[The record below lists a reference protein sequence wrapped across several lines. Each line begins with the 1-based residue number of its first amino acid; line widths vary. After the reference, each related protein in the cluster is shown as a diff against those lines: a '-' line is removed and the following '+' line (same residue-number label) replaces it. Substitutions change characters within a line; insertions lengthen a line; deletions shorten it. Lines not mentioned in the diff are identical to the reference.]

1 MNIIEERDKQNIHR
15 RNMKEQYDSAMKL
28 SVQTQDWVP
37 LLQEGMITYGDGTPY
52 FYIMKGTLSR
62 YLDELPSDY
71 EGSINIGHTDMAT
84 FPERI
89 VGRWTKANMRVVD
102 IEDGRQRL
110 ETNLPINREHPLVKA
125 LEQSEF
131 DVGLSVEMSMNIN
144 EELTD
149 NTELNPFGVPIV
161 DAVFIYDYAIVGD
174 AGDVNSMGIHLK
186 GGTELQMNEIAKLL
200 KKEGGSNI
208 SELNKILDKALL
220 EVEEKPEEKPEET
233 AEEET
238 SEELEVTESEEAEE
252 TAEETAEEEAAEEE
266 TAEEEAAEEEEEP
279 AAEDTGFKTLMY
291 QLAEELKAFR
301 EENASLKEQLAAKKS
316 EEAEFIN
323 KFKKLSVSL
332 GAAPKAQPAAEHKK
346 VYTDGIGE

>member
-15 RNMKEQYDSAMKL
+15 KNMKEQYDSTMKL

-62 YLDELPSDY
+62 YLDELPADY

-89 VGRWTKANMRVVD
+89 VGRWTRANLRVVD

-144 EELTD
+144 EELTN

-220 EVEEKPEEKPEET
+220 EVEETSEET
-233 AEEET
+233 AEEEET
-238 SEELEVTESEEAEE
+238 SEELEVTESEEE
-252 TAEETAEEEAAEEE
+252 TAEETAEEEVAEEE
-266 TAEEEAAEEEEEP
+266 TTEEEAEEGEDEP
-279 AAEDTGFKTLMY
+279 SSDETFKVVMS
-291 QLAEELKAFR
+291 QLAEELKSLR
-301 EENASLKEQLAAKKS
+301 EENASLKEQLAAKKN

-332 GAAPKAQPAAEHKK
+332 GAAPKAQPVAEHKK